1 MIELL
6 VTRVYR
12 MEVEPEWFDGVIEA
26 PITPTKIAEYYVEDP
41 DNNLHETLVDCEVLT
56 TNVLVGET

>member
-1 MIELL
+1 
-6 VTRVYR
+6 

-41 DNNLHETLVDCEVLT
+41 DNNLHETLFDCEVLT